1 MGGTRARRR
10 AHQGDGWGR
19 APVAYPDRVTPRAA
33 DAPAERAPQ
42 LRTEGATGPALA
54 PLTEDVPRIYP
65 RRLPDPT
72 RRALLRRSRTIAKVV
87 AVHFTPT
94 VIRQVRRIR
103 QGPLPAAQLARPLR
117 KSFQDLGGTF
127 MKFGQIIASSPGMFG
142 DEVADEFRACLDS
155 GPPVPFA
162 DIRQR
167 VEEDLGLSLSDA
179 FADFETEPIGTASI
193 AVVHRARL
201 LDGRVVAVKV
211 LRPDVEHIVATDLDL
226 MQPLLEILVRQTGD
240 QMAGNVLQLLDGF
253 RVQIGEEMD
262 LRNEARSMVHFR
274 RLQNE
279 FDLKLMAV
287 PEPYV
292 DLSGRNVLTMEFF
305 DGVPIDDLAK
315 VAELGHDPTPLVQEV
330 MRAFFLTTVRWG
342 AFHGDVHAGNM
353 MLLRD
358 GRIGVIDWGIV
369 GRLDPSTHRFF
380 ISLLSAAMG
389 NEAAWPV
396 VTKHITDVYGPAIG
410 EAVGLSG
417 ADLTAFFRSVL
428 EPALNRP
435 FGEISLAGIMQTIQ
449 LQMAKAQGVE
459 AHQRS
464 VRAIVRRLRTQ
475 RKVRRMADQ
484 SGGLMSDFD
493 RGTFL
498 LAKQLMYFERYG
510 HMFVSEVPILND
522 RAFITQLLAGVDL
535 GDGAAAG

>member
-1 MGGTRARRR
+1 
-10 AHQGDGWGR
+10 
-19 APVAYPDRVTPRAA
+19 VTPRAA
-33 DAPAERAPQ
+33 DAGAETTRPLPGKVAP
-42 LRTEGATGPALA
+42 R

-65 RRLPDPT
+65 RRLPEPT

-87 AVHFTPT
+87 TVHFTPT
-94 VIRQVRRIR
+94 ALRQLWTIRH
-103 QGPLPAAQLARPLR
+103 GALPAAQLARPLR

-142 DEVADEFRACLDS
+142 DDVADEFRACLDT
-155 GPPVPFA
+155 GPAVPFPEV
-162 DIRQR
+162 RQR
-167 VEEDLGLSLSDA
+167 VEEDLGLSLRDA
-179 FADFETEPIGTASI
+179 FADFDPVPIGTASI

-201 LDGRVVAVKV
+201 LDGRIVAVKV
-211 LRPDVEHIVATDLDL
+211 LRPEIEHVVATDLDL

-240 QMAGNVLQLLDGF
+240 QMAGNVLQVLDGF

-262 LRNEARSMVHFR
+262 LRNEARSLAHFR

-279 FDLKLMAV
+279 FDLTLLAV
-287 PEPYV
+287 PEPHV
-292 DLSGRNVLTMEFF
+292 GLCGRNVLTMEFF

-315 VAELGHDPTPLVQEV
+315 VAELGYDPTPLVQEV

-380 ISLLSAAMG
+380 ISLLMAAMG
-389 NEAAWPV
+389 KEDAWPI
-396 VTKHITDVYGPAIG
+396 VTRHITNVYGPAIS

-417 ADLTAFFRSVL
+417 DDLTAFFRSVL
-428 EPALNRP
+428 EPALTRP
-435 FGEISLAGIMQTIQ
+435 FGEVSLAGIMQTIQ
-449 LQMAKAQGVE
+449 LQMARAQGME
-459 AHQRS
+459 AHRRS
-464 VRAIVRRLRTQ
+464 VRAIVRRLRSQ
-475 RKVRRMADQ
+475 RKVRRMADEA
-484 SGGLMSDFD
+484 GGLMSEFD

-510 HMFVSEVPILND
+510 RMFVSEVPILND
-522 RAFITQLLAGVDL
+522 RAFIRRLLEGVDL
-535 GDGAAAG
+535 ASLDG

>member
-1 MGGTRARRR
+1 MP
-10 AHQGDGWGR
+10 QK
-19 APVAYPDRVTPRAA
+19 
-33 DAPAERAPQ
+33 PASQ
-42 LRTEGATGPALA
+42 

-65 RRLPDPT
+65 RRLPDSNSRELV
-72 RRALLRRSRTIAKVV
+72 RRGRTIAKVV
-87 AVHFTPT
+87 AIHFTPT
-94 VIRQVRRIR
+94 ALRQLRTIR
-103 QGPLPAAQLARPLR
+103 QGALPAAQLARPLR

-142 DEVADEFRACLDS
+142 DEVADEFRACLDT
-155 GPPVPFA
+155 GPPVPFP
-162 DIRQR
+162 DVRQR
-167 VEEDLGLSLSDA
+167 VEEDLGLSLRDA
-179 FADFETEPIGTASI
+179 FDEFEPQPIGTASI

-201 LDGRVVAVKV
+201 LDGRTVAVKV
-211 LRPDVEHIVATDLDL
+211 LRPDIEHVVSTDLDL

-240 QMAGNVLQLLDGF
+240 QMAGSILQLLDGF

-262 LRNEARSMVHFR
+262 LRNEARSLVHFR

-279 FDLKLMAV
+279 FGLTRMAV
-287 PEPYV
+287 PEPHL

-315 VAELGHDPTPLVQEV
+315 VADLGYDPTPLVQEV

-369 GRLDPSTHRFF
+369 GRLDPGTHRFF
-380 ISLLSAAMG
+380 ISLLAAAMG
-389 NEAAWPV
+389 NEDAWPV
-396 VTKHITDVYGPAIG
+396 VTKQITDVYGPAIG
-410 EAVGLSG
+410 VAVGMS
-417 ADLTAFFRSVL
+417 DDELTGFIRSIV
-428 EPALNRP
+428 EPALTRP
-435 FGEISLAGIMQTIQ
+435 FGEVSLAGIMQTIQ
-449 LQMAKAQGVE
+449 LQMAKAEGIE
-459 AHQRS
+459 AHRRS
-464 VRAIVRRLRTQ
+464 VRSIVRRLRTQ
-475 RKVRRMADQ
+475 RRVRRMADQ

-510 HMFVSEVPILND
+510 RMFVSEIPILHD
-522 RAFITQLLAGVDL
+522 RAFLEQLLAGVDL
-535 GDGAAAG
+535 ASLLA

>member
-1 MGGTRARRR
+1 L
-10 AHQGDGWGR
+10 R
-19 APVAYPDRVTPRAA
+19 AP
-33 DAPAERAPQ
+33 
-42 LRTEGATGPALA
+42 LS
-54 PLTEDVPRIYP
+54 EDVPRIYP
-65 RRLPDPT
+65 RRLPDPSGRELV
-72 RRALLRRSRTIAKVV
+72 RRGRTIAKVV

-94 VIRQVRRIR
+94 AIRQLRTIR
-103 QGPLPAAQLARPLR
+103 QGALPAAQLARPLR

-142 DEVADEFRACLDS
+142 DEVADEFRACLDT
-155 GPPVPFA
+155 GPAVPFA
-162 DIRQR
+162 DVRQR
-167 VEEDLGLSLSDA
+167 VEEDLGLSLRDA

-211 LRPDVEHIVATDLDL
+211 LRPNVEQVVATDLDL
-226 MQPLLEILVRQTGD
+226 MQPLLELLVRQTGD

-262 LRNEARSMVHFR
+262 LRNEARSLAHFR

-287 PEPYV
+287 PEPYIE
-292 DLSGRNVLTMEFF
+292 LSGRNVLTMEFF

-389 NEAAWPV
+389 DEAGWAV
-396 VTKHITDVYGPAIG
+396 VTKHITDVYGPSIG

-417 ADLTAFFRSVL
+417 DDLTAFFRSVL

-435 FGEISLAGIMQTIQ
+435 FGEVSLAGIMQTIQ
-449 LQMAKAQGVE
+449 LQMAQAQGVE

-475 RKVRRMADQ
+475 RRVRRMADE

-510 HMFVSEVPILND
+510 RMFVSEVPILND
-522 RAFITQLLAGVDL
+522 RAFITQLLDGVDL
-535 GDGAAAG
+535 GDG

>member
-1 MGGTRARRR
+1 MT
-10 AHQGDGWGR
+10 QG
-19 APVAYPDRVTPRAA
+19 AA
-33 DAPAERAPQ
+33 DAPVGTTPQVQAETPETPVPR
-42 LRTEGATGPALA
+42 

-72 RRALLRRSRTIAKVV
+72 HRELLRRSRTIAKVV
-87 AVHFTPT
+87 ALHFSPT
-94 VIRQVRRIR
+94 AFRQLRTIR

-142 DEVADEFRACLDS
+142 DDVADEFRACLDT
-155 GPPVPFA
+155 GPPVPFP
-162 DIRQR
+162 DVRQR
-167 VEEDLGLSLSDA
+167 VEEDLGLSLRDA
-179 FADFETEPIGTASI
+179 FAEFEPDPIGTASI

-201 LDGRVVAVKV
+201 LDGRTVAVKV
-211 LRPDVEHIVATDLDL
+211 LRPGIEHTVATDLDL

-240 QMAGNVLQLLDGF
+240 QMAGSTLQLLDGF

-262 LRNEARSMVHFR
+262 LRNEARSLLHFR

-292 DLSGRNVLTMEFF
+292 ELSGRNVLTMEFF
-305 DGVPIDDLAK
+305 DGVPIDDLAR
-315 VAELGHDPTPLVQEV
+315 VADLGCDPTPLVQEV

-353 MLLRD
+353 MMLRD

-369 GRLDPSTHRFF
+369 GRLDPLTHRFF
-380 ISLLSAAMG
+380 LSVLSAAMG
-389 NEAAWPV
+389 NEEAWAD
-396 VTKHITDVYGPAIG
+396 VTGYITRTYGPAIG

-417 ADLTAFFRSVL
+417 DELTGFVRSIF
-428 EPALNRP
+428 EPALTRP
-435 FGEISLAGIMQTIQ
+435 FGEVSVAGLMQAVQ
-449 LQMAKAQGVE
+449 LQVAKAQGIE
-459 AHQRS
+459 AHSRT
-464 VRAIVRRLRTQ
+464 VRAILHRLRSQRRL
-475 RKVRRMADQ
+475 RRMADA

-510 HMFVSEVPILND
+510 RLFISEIPILHD
-522 RAFITQLLAGVDL
+522 REFIEQLLASVDMTGL
-535 GDGAAAG
+535 AE

>member
-1 MGGTRARRR
+1 
-10 AHQGDGWGR
+10 
-19 APVAYPDRVTPRAA
+19 VTPRAA
-33 DAPAERAPQ
+33 DAAADGAPPLRARPAARAP
-42 LRTEGATGPALA
+42 LR
-54 PLTEDVPRIYP
+54 EDVPRIYP
-65 RRLPDPT
+65 RRLPEPT
-72 RRALLRRSRTIAKVV
+72 RRELVRRGRAIARAVTI
-87 AVHFTPT
+87 HFTPT
-94 VIRQVRRIR
+94 AIRQLRTIR
-103 QGPLPAAQLARPLR
+103 HGALPAAQLARPLR

-142 DEVADEFRACLDS
+142 DDVADEFRACLDT
-155 GPPVPFA
+155 GPPVPFP
-162 DIRQR
+162 DVRQR
-167 VEEDLGLSLSDA
+167 VEEDLGLSLRDA
-179 FADFETEPIGTASI
+179 FAEFEPQPIGTASI

-201 LDGRVVAVKV
+201 LDGRTVAVKV
-211 LRPDVEHIVATDLDL
+211 LRPEIEHTVATDLDL

-240 QMAGNVLQLLDGF
+240 QMAGSTLQVLDGF

-262 LRNEARSMVHFR
+262 LRNEARSLVHFR

-287 PEPYV
+287 PEPYLE
-292 DLSGRNVLTMEFF
+292 LSGRNVLTMEFF

-315 VAELGHDPTPLVQEV
+315 VADLGFDPTPLVQEV

-389 NEAAWPV
+389 DETAWPV

-410 EAVGLSG
+410 MAVGLS
-417 ADLTAFFRSVL
+417 DDELPAFFRSIV
-428 EPALNRP
+428 EPALTRP
-435 FGEISLAGIMQTIQ
+435 FGEVSLAGIMQTIQ
-449 LQMAKAQGVE
+449 LQMAKAQGIE

-475 RKVRRMADQ
+475 RRVRRLADE
-484 SGGLMSDFD
+484 SGGLMSEFD

-510 HMFVSEVPILND
+510 RMFVSEVPILND
-522 RAFITQLLAGVDL
+522 RAFIQQLLEGVDL
-535 GDGAAAG
+535 TGLAD

>member
-1 MGGTRARRR
+1 MARGAEARA
-10 AHQGDGWGR
+10 GR
-19 APVAYPDRVTPRAA
+19 VAPVPPVSPAWVPLPR
-33 DAPAERAPQ
+33 Q
-42 LRTEGATGPALA
+42 VS
-54 PLTEDVPRIYP
+54 EDVPRIYP

-72 RRALLRRSRTIAKVV
+72 RRELLRRSRTIAKVV

-94 VIRQVRRIR
+94 ALRQLRRIR

-155 GPPVPFA
+155 GPPVPFP

-179 FADFETEPIGTASI
+179 FAEFETQPIGTASI

-262 LRNEARSMVHFR
+262 LRNEARSLAHFR

-279 FDLKLMAV
+279 FGLNLMAV
-287 PEPYV
+287 PEPHL

-315 VAELGHDPTPLVQEV
+315 VADLGFDPSPLVQEV

-369 GRLDPSTHRFF
+369 GRLDPGTHRFF
-380 ISLLSAAMG
+380 ISLLAAAMG
-389 NEAAWPV
+389 NEDAWPV

-410 EAVGLSG
+410 VAVGMS
-417 ADLTAFFRSVL
+417 DEELTVFLRSIV
-428 EPALNRP
+428 EPALTRP
-435 FGEISLAGIMQTIQ
+435 FGEVSLAGIMQTIQ

-459 AHQRS
+459 AHRRS
-464 VRAIVRRLRTQ
+464 VRAIMRRLRTQ
-475 RKVRRMADQ
+475 RRVRRMADQ

-522 RAFITQLLAGVDL
+522 RAFISQLLVGVDV
-535 GDGAAAG
+535 A

>member
-1 MGGTRARRR
+1 MGGPGAL
-10 AHQGDGWGR
+10 
-19 APVAYPDRVTPRAA
+19 AYPEHVNPGAA
-33 DAPAERAPQ
+33 DAPV
-42 LRTEGATGPALA
+42 GATPPVQAQPPAPR

-72 RRALLRRSRTIAKVV
+72 GRELVRRGRTIAKVV
-87 AVHFTPT
+87 AIHFTPT
-94 VIRQVRRIR
+94 AIRQLRTIR
-103 QGPLPAAQLARPLR
+103 QGALPAAQLARPLR

-142 DEVADEFRACLDS
+142 DDVADEFRACLDT
-155 GPPVPFA
+155 GPPVPFP
-162 DIRQR
+162 DVRQR
-167 VEEDLGLSLSDA
+167 VEEDLGMSLRDA
-179 FADFETEPIGTASI
+179 FGDFDPDPIGTASI

-201 LDGRVVAVKV
+201 LDGRTAAVKV
-211 LRPDVEHIVATDLDL
+211 LRPEIEHVVATDLDL

-240 QMAGNVLQLLDGF
+240 QMAGSTLQLLDGF

-262 LRNEARSMVHFR
+262 LRNEARSLVHFR

-287 PEPYV
+287 PEPYLE
-292 DLSGRNVLTMEFF
+292 LSGRNVLTMEFF

-315 VAELGHDPTPLVQEV
+315 VADLGFDPSPLVQEV

-380 ISLLSAAMG
+380 ISLLSAGLG

-396 VTKHITDVYGPAIG
+396 VTKHITDVYGPAIAV
-410 EAVGLSG
+410 AVGLSG
-417 ADLTAFFRSVL
+417 DDLTAFFRSIV
-428 EPALNRP
+428 EPALTRP
-435 FGEISLAGIMQTIQ
+435 FGEVSLAGIMQAIQ
-449 LQMAKAQGVE
+449 LQMAKAQGIE
-459 AHQRS
+459 AHRRS
-464 VRAIVRRLRTQ
+464 VRAIMRRLRTQ
-475 RKVRRMADQ
+475 RRVRRMADEA
-484 SGGLMSDFD
+484 GGLMSDFD

-510 HMFVSEVPILND
+510 RMFVSEVPILND
-522 RAFITQLLAGVDL
+522 RAFLEQLLAGVDVSSL
-535 GDGAAAG
+535 H

>member
-1 MGGTRARRR
+1 MNSPDAEPAAGQSA
-10 AHQGDGWGR
+10 APPDG
-19 APVAYPDRVTPRAA
+19 AVPR
-33 DAPAERAPQ
+33 PR
-42 LRTEGATGPALA
+42 

-65 RRLPDPT
+65 RRLPEPSRAELV
-72 RRALLRRSRTIAKVV
+72 RRGATITKVV
-87 AVHFTPT
+87 GTHFAPT
-94 VIRQVRRIR
+94 ALRQLRTFR
-103 QGPLPAAQLARPLR
+103 QGALPGLELARPLR
-117 KSFQDLGGTF
+117 KSFEDLGGTF

-142 DEVADEFRACLDS
+142 DDVAEEFRATLDT
-155 GPPVPFA
+155 GPAVPFA
-162 DIRQR
+162 DVRQR
-167 VEEDLGLSLSDA
+167 VEEDLGLCLDDA

-240 QMAGNVLQLLDGF
+240 QMAGSTLQLLDGF

-262 LRNEARSMVHFR
+262 LRNEARSLAHFR

-287 PEPYV
+287 PEPYPE
-292 DLSGRNVLTMEFF
+292 LSGRNVLTMEFF
-305 DGVPIDDLAK
+305 DGVPIDDLAR
-315 VAELGHDPTPLVQEV
+315 VADLGFDPTPLVQEV

-389 NEAAWPV
+389 DESAWPV

-410 EAVGLSG
+410 VAVGLSDE
-417 ADLTAFFRSVL
+417 DLTAFVRSIM
-428 EPALNRP
+428 EPALTRP
-435 FGEISLAGIMQTIQ
+435 FGEVSLAGIMQTIQ

-464 VRAIVRRLRTQ
+464 VRAILRRLRTQ

-510 HMFVSEVPILND
+510 RMFVSEVPILND
-522 RAFITQLLAGVDL
+522 RAFITRLLAGVDMSSL
-535 GDGAAAG
+535 G

>member
-1 MGGTRARRR
+1 MTPA
-10 AHQGDGWGR
+10 ASEHASSPPA
-19 APVAYPDRVTPRAA
+19 APPPVTPR
-33 DAPAERAPQ
+33 
-42 LRTEGATGPALA
+42 

-65 RRLPDPT
+65 RRLPEPT
-72 RRALLRRSRTIAKVV
+72 RRELMRRGRTIAKVV
-87 AVHFTPT
+87 GFHFAPTAV
-94 VIRQVRRIR
+94 RQLVHIR
-103 QGPLPAAQLARPLR
+103 QGALPAAQLARPLR

-142 DEVADEFRACLDS
+142 DEVADEFRACLDT
-155 GPPVPFA
+155 GPAVPFP
-162 DIRQR
+162 DVRQR
-167 VEEDLGLSLSDA
+167 VEEDLGMSLHDA
-179 FADFETEPIGTASI
+179 FAEFDPRPIGTASI
-193 AVVHRARL
+193 AVVHKARL
-201 LDGRVVAVKV
+201 FDGRTVAVKV
-211 LRPDVEHIVATDLDL
+211 LRPEIEYVVATDLDL

-240 QMAGNVLQLLDGF
+240 QMAGSTLQLLDGF

-262 LRNEARSMVHFR
+262 LRNEARSLVHFR

-287 PEPYV
+287 PEPHL

-305 DGVPIDDLAK
+305 DGVPIDDLAQ
-315 VAELGHDPTPLVQEV
+315 VADLGIDPTPLVQEV
-330 MRAFFLTTVRWG
+330 MRSFFLTTVRWG

-380 ISLLSAAMG
+380 ISLLAAAMG
-389 NEAAWPV
+389 DEAAWPV

-410 EAVGLSG
+410 MAVGLS
-417 ADLTAFFRSVL
+417 DDELTAFFRSIM
-428 EPALNRP
+428 EPALTRP
-435 FGEISLAGIMQTIQ
+435 FGEVSLAGIMQDIQ
-449 LQMAKAQGVE
+449 LQMAKAQGIE

-464 VRAIVRRLRTQ
+464 VRAILRRLRTQ
-475 RKVRRMADQ
+475 RKVRRLADA
-484 SGGLMSDFD
+484 SGGLMSEFD

-510 HMFVSEVPILND
+510 RMFVSEMPILND
-522 RAFITQLLAGVDL
+522 RAFIEQLLAGVDL
-535 GDGAAAG
+535 SSLAE

>member
-1 MGGTRARRR
+1 MARC
-10 AHQGDGWGR
+10 AL
-19 APVAYPDRVTPRAA
+19 AYPEHVNPGAA
-33 DAPAERAPQ
+33 DAPVE
-42 LRTEGATGPALA
+42 ATPPAQA
-54 PLTEDVPRIYP
+54 QPPESRPLTEDVPRIYP

-72 RRALLRRSRTIAKVV
+72 GRELARRGRTIGKVV
-87 AVHFTPT
+87 AIHFTPT
-94 VIRQVRRIR
+94 AIRQLRTIR
-103 QGPLPAAQLARPLR
+103 QGALPAAQLARPLR

-142 DEVADEFRACLDS
+142 DEVADEFRACLDT
-155 GPPVPFA
+155 GPPVPFP
-162 DIRQR
+162 DVRQR
-167 VEEDLGLSLSDA
+167 VEEDLGLSLRDA
-179 FADFETEPIGTASI
+179 FADFDPEPIGTASI

-201 LDGRVVAVKV
+201 HDGRSAAVKV
-211 LRPDVEHIVATDLDL
+211 LRPGIEHVVATDLDL

-240 QMAGNVLQLLDGF
+240 QMAGSTLQLLDGF

-262 LRNEARSMVHFR
+262 LRNEARALVHFR

-292 DLSGRNVLTMEFF
+292 ELSGRNVLTMEFF

-315 VAELGHDPTPLVQEV
+315 VADLGFDPAPLVQEV

-380 ISLLSAAMG
+380 ISLLSAGLG
-389 NEAAWPV
+389 NESAWPV
-396 VTKHITDVYGPAIG
+396 VTKHITDVYGPAIAV
-410 EAVGLSG
+410 AVGLSG
-417 ADLTAFFRSVL
+417 DDLTAFVRSIV
-428 EPALNRP
+428 EPALTRP
-435 FGEISLAGIMQTIQ
+435 FGEVSLAGIMQAIQ
-449 LQMAKAQGVE
+449 LQMAKAQGIE
-459 AHQRS
+459 AHRRS

-475 RKVRRMADQ
+475 RRVRRMADEA
-484 SGGLMSDFD
+484 GGLMSDFD

-510 HMFVSEVPILND
+510 RMFVSEVPILND
-522 RAFITQLLAGVDL
+522 RAFLEQLLAGVDVSGL
-535 GDGAAAG
+535 G

>member
-1 MGGTRARRR
+1 MTPGAANVPLGSTP
-10 AHQGDGWGR
+10 HVQ
-19 APVAYPDRVTPRAA
+19 PDLPNPR
-33 DAPAERAPQ
+33 
-42 LRTEGATGPALA
+42 

-72 RRALLRRSRTIAKVV
+72 RRELLRRGRTIGKVV
-87 AVHFTPT
+87 AVRFTPT
-94 VIRQVRRIR
+94 AVRQLRTIRH
-103 QGPLPAAQLARPLR
+103 GALPASQLARPLR

-142 DEVADEFRACLDS
+142 EDVADEFRACLDT

-162 DIRQR
+162 DVRQR
-167 VEEDLGLSLSDA
+167 VEEDLGLSLKDA
-179 FADFETEPIGTASI
+179 FAEFEPRPIGTASI

-240 QMAGNVLQLLDGF
+240 QMAGSTLQLLDGF

-279 FDLKLMAV
+279 YDLRQMAV
-287 PEPYV
+287 PEPYLE
-292 DLSGRNVLTMEFF
+292 LSGRNVLTMEFF
-305 DGVPIDDLAK
+305 DGVPIDDLRR
-315 VAELGHDPTPLVQEV
+315 VADLGFDPTPLVREV

-369 GRLDPSTHRFF
+369 GRLDPATHRFF

-389 NEAAWPV
+389 DESAWPV

-410 EAVGLSG
+410 LAVGLSG
-417 ADLTAFFRSVL
+417 DDLTAFFRSIV
-428 EPALNRP
+428 EPALTRP
-435 FGEISLAGIMQTIQ
+435 FGEVSLAGILQTIQ
-449 LQMAKAQGVE
+449 LQMAQAQGIE

-464 VRAIVRRLRTQ
+464 VRSIVRRLRTQ
-475 RKVRRMADQ
+475 RTVRRLADE

-510 HMFVSEVPILND
+510 RMFVSEIPILND
-522 RAFITQLLAGVDL
+522 RAFIEQLLAGVDMTSL
-535 GDGAAAG
+535 AD

>member
-1 MGGTRARRR
+1 MARHARCSR
-10 AHQGDGWGR
+10 T
-19 APVAYPDRVTPRAA
+19 TPK
-33 DAPAERAPQ
+33 APAAR
-42 LRTEGATGPALA
+42 

-72 RRALLRRSRTIAKVV
+72 HRELLRRSRTIAKVV
-87 AVHFTPT
+87 AIHFTPT
-94 VIRQVRRIR
+94 AFRQLRTIR

-142 DEVADEFRACLDS
+142 DDVADEFRACLDT
-155 GPPVPFA
+155 GPPVPFP
-162 DIRQR
+162 DVRQR
-167 VEEDLGLSLSDA
+167 VEEDLGRPLSEA
-179 FADFETEPIGTASI
+179 FAEFETDPIGTASI

-201 LDGRVVAVKV
+201 LDGRTVAVKV
-211 LRPDVEHIVATDLDL
+211 LRPDIEHVVATDLDL

-240 QMAGNVLQLLDGF
+240 QMAGSTLQLLDGF

-262 LRNEARSMVHFR
+262 LRNEARALAHFR

-287 PEPYV
+287 PEPYPE
-292 DLSGRNVLTMEFF
+292 LSGRNVLTMEFF
-305 DGVPIDDLAK
+305 DGVPIDDLAR
-315 VAELGHDPTPLVQEV
+315 VADLGFDPTPLVQEV

-389 NEAAWPV
+389 DESAWPV

-410 EAVGLSG
+410 VAVGLSDTELTGLRPLHHGAG
-417 ADLTAFFRSVL
+417 ADPPLRGGQPGRHHADDPTADGEGAGDRGA
-428 EPALNRP
+428 PAQR
-435 FGEISLAGIMQTIQ
+435 AGDPPS
-449 LQMAKAQGVE
+449 AAHPAQGP
-459 AHQRS
+459 AHGRPVRRPDVGLRPGHVPAGQAADVLRALRPHVRLRGADPQRPGLHHPAAGRGGH
-464 VRAIVRRLRTQ
+464 VRAWT
-475 RKVRRMADQ
+475 D
-484 SGGLMSDFD
+484 GSD
-493 RGTFL
+493 
-498 LAKQLMYFERYG
+498 LARNWNLF
-510 HMFVSEVPILND
+510 
-522 RAFITQLLAGVDL
+522 
-535 GDGAAAG
+535 

>member
-1 MGGTRARRR
+1 VS
-10 AHQGDGWGR
+10 QG
-19 APVAYPDRVTPRAA
+19 AA
-33 DAPAERAPQ
+33 DAPVGTTHQVHGENPAPVP
-42 LRTEGATGPALA
+42 R

-65 RRLPDPT
+65 RPLPDPT
-72 RRALLRRSRTIAKVV
+72 HRELLRRSRTIAKVV
-87 AVHFTPT
+87 AIHFTPT
-94 VIRQVRRIR
+94 AFRQLRAIR

-142 DEVADEFRACLDS
+142 DEVADEFRACLDT
-155 GPPVPFA
+155 GPPVPFP
-162 DIRQR
+162 DVRQR
-167 VEEDLGLSLSDA
+167 VEEDLGLSLRDA
-179 FADFETEPIGTASI
+179 FAEFEPDPIGTASI

-201 LDGRVVAVKV
+201 LDGRTVAVKV
-211 LRPDVEHIVATDLDL
+211 LRPGIEHTVATDLDL

-240 QMAGNVLQLLDGF
+240 QMAGSTLQLLDGF

-262 LRNEARSMVHFR
+262 LRNEARSLVHFR

-287 PEPYV
+287 PEPYPE
-292 DLSGRNVLTMEFF
+292 LSGRNVLTMEFF
-305 DGVPIDDLAK
+305 DGVPIDDLAR
-315 VAELGHDPTPLVQEV
+315 VADLGFDPTPLVQEV

-380 ISLLSAAMG
+380 ISLLAAAMG
-389 NEAAWPV
+389 DEAAWPV

-410 EAVGLSG
+410 VAVGLSDE
-417 ADLTAFFRSVL
+417 DLTAFIRSIM
-428 EPALNRP
+428 EPALTRP
-435 FGEISLAGIMQTIQ
+435 FGEVSLAGIMQTIQ
-449 LQMAKAQGVE
+449 LQMAQAQGVE
-459 AHQRS
+459 AHRRS
-464 VRAIVRRLRTQ
+464 VRAILRRLRTQ
-475 RKVRRMADQ
+475 RKVRRMADE
-484 SGGLMSDFD
+484 SGGLMSEFD

-510 HMFVSEVPILND
+510 RMFVSEVPILND
-522 RAFITQLLAGVDL
+522 RAFITQLLAGVDMSSL
-535 GDGAAAG
+535 G